1 MLKKILLGILLLL
14 VLLAAG
20 LGIWLYSLKPDY
32 SGDLNLK
39 GIKEEVQVFYDDFGV
54 PHIYAKNEEDAY
66 CALGYVV
73 AQDRLFQIE
82 MIRRLASGRL
92 SEVLGNSLVRTDR
105 FFRTLGINRHAK
117 WSAEEFQKRAP
128 EAVKKSTQAYINGIN
143 QYIENGSTP
152 IEFRILGI
160 EKEAYTLQDVFL
172 ITGYMAFGFAEGFRI
187 DPMVEGMY
195 RKAGE
200 IFMKDLELGWP
211 KESLTIPVHPR
222 VMANAEQLSQNID
235 HILETYPVS
244 PWIGSNS
251 WVLAPKK
258 TKNGKT
264 LLCNDT
270 HMGYAQPSIWYEA
283 HLEYPGFHFYGNHL
297 SGFPFALTGHSD
309 FCGNGLTMFEN
320 DDVDFY
326 IEQRDGNNVLFNKVP
341 TPLKMYTE
349 VIHVK
354 DSSDVNLQVAEST
367 HGPLMEQVIDNFPI
381 YNQAVSVWWSYLK
394 YPSRSLDAVYALNH
408 ARSLDDAR
416 NAVAQIDAPGLN
428 VMYGD
433 KDGHIAWWA
442 AAKLVQRRPG
452 LFSKRFLD
460 GASGADEPLGW
471 LDFSQNPQSED
482 PEVGYV
488 YSANNQPDSIV
499 GGLYPGY
506 YVPEFRARRIVN
518 TLSAKDGWDIEMMR
532 KLMTDGTSDA
542 YPAIAKELLRI
553 LETVEPVAVRSEEAN
568 RLASWEGGHGLEASG
583 VLIYYR
589 WIYNILRLAMRDKIG
604 PGLFNAYM
612 NSHLMKTSYP
622 ELLKKPESVWW
633 DIWTT
638 KAVEKRHH
646 VIQQAWHKTI
656 DELIETY
663 GKDRSKWKWSIAHT
677 IEHVHPIGRKK
688 PFNML
693 FNVGPASVSGG
704 NEVINNIGF
713 KIDSTGY
720 YPATF
725 GPAMRRIIDFKDV
738 DHSWSILPTGQS
750 GYFMADHYDD
760 QFDLYNKNGFRPQL
774 MDRAEIEKQADGKFL
789 KLSPAQ

>member
-200 IFMKDLELGWP
+200 VFMKDLELGWP

-367 HGPLMEQVIDNFPI
+367 HGP
-381 YNQAVSVWWSYLK
+381 
-394 YPSRSLDAVYALNH
+394 
-408 ARSLDDAR
+408 
-416 NAVAQIDAPGLN
+416 
-428 VMYGD
+428 
-433 KDGHIAWWA
+433 
-442 AAKLVQRRPG
+442 
-452 LFSKRFLD
+452 
-460 GASGADEPLGW
+460 
-471 LDFSQNPQSED
+471 
-482 PEVGYV
+482 
-488 YSANNQPDSIV
+488 
-499 GGLYPGY
+499 
-506 YVPEFRARRIVN
+506 
-518 TLSAKDGWDIEMMR
+518 
-532 KLMTDGTSDA
+532 
-542 YPAIAKELLRI
+542 
-553 LETVEPVAVRSEEAN
+553 
-568 RLASWEGGHGLEASG
+568 
-583 VLIYYR
+583 
-589 WIYNILRLAMRDKIG
+589 
-604 PGLFNAYM
+604 
-612 NSHLMKTSYP
+612 
-622 ELLKKPESVWW
+622 
-633 DIWTT
+633 
-638 KAVEKRHH
+638 
-646 VIQQAWHKTI
+646 
-656 DELIETY
+656 
-663 GKDRSKWKWSIAHT
+663 
-677 IEHVHPIGRKK
+677 
-688 PFNML
+688 
-693 FNVGPASVSGG
+693 
-704 NEVINNIGF
+704 
-713 KIDSTGY
+713 
-720 YPATF
+720 
-725 GPAMRRIIDFKDV
+725 
-738 DHSWSILPTGQS
+738 
-750 GYFMADHYDD
+750 
-760 QFDLYNKNGFRPQL
+760 
-774 MDRAEIEKQADGKFL
+774 
-789 KLSPAQ
+789 